1 MKKKQLVYW
10 ISLVVGMFL
19 LFVGGG
25 NFVKADTAADVDS
38 AITTGVKLTSQKT
51 SLDAWDA
58 AILATSDNGITD
70 AETQNAYN
78 TIITTNGFIS
88 GKDQD
93 LAGVSNV
100 AGMIGLRALGKDP
113 ANVEKKDLA
122 AQVINDPA
130 LKSDKVD
137 LYTSINDLEG
147 LSTGNYG
154 KASET
159 ARATLTKRLLAAQD
173 SKTGVWKT
181 SWGDVD
187 PTGRAILALSM
198 NMGQPGVPAAIQK
211 AVTEVENHYYLK
223 DGGFGT
229 SDAANKEDQYNNIT
243 MTNGLAAAG
252 VDVYTSLNGQSGYT
266 APVQRL
272 LDQKDVSSDSNSMLL
287 QQATYTL
294 EQAKFTKDG
303 GQGWIFSFAQ
313 NPTFRARELAKLN
326 TAAAAQRQAI
336 NNDSKA
342 STTDK
347 TTAINS
353 INQTLE
359 TYITKINGDTTS
371 EAAIATGQLEL
382 PQLTILKSLIQMT
395 TAAQPVAPLLIT
407 ITPPLSISQV
417 HQVRR
422 VRQQLQ
428 AVRLNQLLSQPLR
441 QSTRVPKVH
450 MYTH

>member
-137 LYTSINDLEG
+137 LYTIINDLEG

-159 ARATLTKRLLAAQD
+159 ARATLTKRLLAA
-173 SKTGVWKT
+173 
-181 SWGDVD
+181 
-187 PTGRAILALSM
+187 
-198 NMGQPGVPAAIQK
+198 
-211 AVTEVENHYYLK
+211 
-223 DGGFGT
+223 
-229 SDAANKEDQYNNIT
+229 
-243 MTNGLAAAG
+243 
-252 VDVYTSLNGQSGYT
+252 
-266 APVQRL
+266 
-272 LDQKDVSSDSNSMLL
+272 
-287 QQATYTL
+287 
-294 EQAKFTKDG
+294 
-303 GQGWIFSFAQ
+303 
-313 NPTFRARELAKLN
+313 
-326 TAAAAQRQAI
+326 
-336 NNDSKA
+336 
-342 STTDK
+342 
-347 TTAINS
+347 
-353 INQTLE
+353 
-359 TYITKINGDTTS
+359 
-371 EAAIATGQLEL
+371 
-382 PQLTILKSLIQMT
+382 
-395 TAAQPVAPLLIT
+395 
-407 ITPPLSISQV
+407 
-417 HQVRR
+417 
-422 VRQQLQ
+422 
-428 AVRLNQLLSQPLR
+428 
-441 QSTRVPKVH
+441 
-450 MYTH
+450 